1 MDITKYKRKL
11 FFLNTTNDCPL
22 DFKERLIY
30 SELAY
35 RAKYGRGATKTQ
47 LRRNLRLDP
56 KTINRGIEG
65 LKSRSLATIRGNE
78 YYAVEPD
85 ALQKHWF
92 RQRRTEN
99 KSWHSRY
106 SYIVILKPSEN
117 CSLTARQN
125 VLYWLVV
132 SLRKKKRR
140 VTAAYLSKIMGIAP
154 QTARKALERLVEL
167 SFLDDKHHPIEL
179 TELDWTSWQDA
190 RRKRSQGQNPE
201 REVQYRRAD
210 TQVIYDHLREH
221 GVPVSMCKE
230 LVRLAVHSTLDT
242 KDVLLLSEKKADFSR
257 QQQAEGKQT
266 VDHHGYLLRTALKSM
281 QARVG

>member
-11 FFLNTTNDCPL
+11 FFLNTTKECPL

-56 KTINRGIEG
+56 KTINRGIES
-65 LKSRSLATIRGNE
+65 LEARSLTTIRGNE
-78 YYAVEPD
+78 YFAAEPD
-85 ALQKHWF
+85 GLQKHWF

-117 CSLTARQN
+117 CRLTARQN

-167 SFLDDKHHPIEL
+167 SFLDEKRHPIGL
-179 TELDWTSWQDA
+179 SELDWTSWQDA
-190 RRKRSQGQNPE
+190 RRKRSQGQNAE
-201 REVQYRRAD
+201 REIQYKHAEP
-210 TQVIYDHLREH
+210 QVIYDHLREQN
-221 GVPVSMCKE
+221 VPVSLCKE
-230 LVRLAVHSTLDT
+230 LVRLAVHSSLDT
-242 KDVLLLSEKKADFSR
+242 KEVLLLSEEKAAFAR
-257 QQQAEGKQT
+257 KQHAEGKQT
-266 VDHHGYLLRTALKSM
+266 VDHHGYLLRKALKTH
-281 QARVG
+281 QLHIN